1 MSRIRVEMKVSQ
13 GNSYAS
19 KVTKSIEKK
28 TRSNSNKS
36 QDSQGRNEGLEKL
49 MLQESGELPS
59 SGDCSGVTVDEISG
73 VQAQCPVVPQ
83 PMYDHGMEHHTQEQ
97 HGVQLPQPMIPGP
110 GHAYYNYV
118 PPPNIYAHGSPPLPL
133 AGPLQLVYLQP
144 TAHGVNIIPFQ
155 ATGYPTFS
163 PCSPLGFPAHP
174 HHPVVVQSPQ
184 PFLSQGFMNVDSSG
198 MAQSSIPSTTSPPV
212 PGYFIPHPPPPN
224 QSGPDLPSDAHHKTN
239 ATTSSYRNFKFFRPW
254 EDKKMSDEECAG
266 IKKAEDFVEDDFPTL
281 QSGLSKL
288 KLK

>member
-1 MSRIRVEMKVSQ
+1 MKASQ

-28 TRSNSNKS
+28 TWSNSKKS
-36 QDSQGRNEGLEKL
+36 LDSSGSNEGLEKL
-49 MLQESGELPS
+49 MLQESGELRH

-73 VQAQCPVVPQ
+73 GQNPCPVVPQ
-83 PMYDHGMEHHTQEQ
+83 PMYDHGVAQEQ
-97 HGVQLPQPMIPGP
+97 FGVQVPQTIMPGP
-110 GHAYYNYV
+110 GHAYYNYI

-144 TAHGVNIIPFQ
+144 TAQGVNIIPFQ

-184 PFLSQGFMNVDSSG
+184 PFASQGFVNVDNSG
-198 MAQSSIPSTTSPPV
+198 LAQTSIPSNPAPPL
-212 PGYFIPHPPPPN
+212 PGYFIPHPNPPN
-224 QSGPDLPSDAHHKTN
+224 QSFPGLPREAHQEAKTSS
-239 ATTSSYRNFKFFRPW
+239 SSYRNIKFFRPW
-254 EDKKMSDEECAG
+254 EDKDKIDEKCEG
-266 IKKAEDFVEDDFPTL
+266 IKKAEHFVEEDFPSL

-288 KLK
+288 NLK